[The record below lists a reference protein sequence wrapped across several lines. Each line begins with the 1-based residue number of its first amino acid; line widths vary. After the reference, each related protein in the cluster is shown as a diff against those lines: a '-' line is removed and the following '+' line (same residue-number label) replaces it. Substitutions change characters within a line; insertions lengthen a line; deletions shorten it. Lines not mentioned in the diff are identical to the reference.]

1 MEFIKYLLIG
11 ALIAFVVFALFSLFV
26 GAGLKAAQKTKI
38 NASVPLD
45 CKTAVM
51 VHEQY
56 IPSGEWFP
64 TLVENQTS
72 PGYLEYIDRLKHN
85 GIPYFVIPV
94 VYDFQKNSW
103 EKDLTR

>member
-38 NASVPLD
+38 NDSVPLD

-72 PGYLEYIDRLKHN
+72 PGYLEYIDRLKHS
-85 GIPYFVIPV
+85 GIPYFVVPV
-94 VYDFQKNSW
+94 IYDFKKQMW